1 MTMVNKV
8 CGHFCPK
15 FCNLPQIVNMKAFFL
30 FILIGC
36 AGASIAQSTTHTIM
50 HNGVERYY
58 RLYVPEDYSG
68 DDPVPLVFNLHGYGS
83 QALEQEFYGDF
94 RPIADTANFILVHP
108 EGINDLG
115 GNQFWNAFGVP
126 GIDDVG
132 FISSLIDTLSADY
145 NIDEQCVYSTG
156 MSNGGFMSFELA
168 CMLSN
173 RIAAVA
179 SVTGTMAENRLAVCN
194 PEFARPMMQIH
205 GTQDATV
212 PYNGNAEFASIP
224 DVVNFWVETNNCNP
238 TPVITDIPNIDP
250 GDGTTTEHYL
260 YEDGING
267 NTVEHYKVTNGGH
280 TWPGAFIAIGATSN
294 DFNASVEI
302 WRFFRQHKLGGATS
316 VQSKMKTTEFVLYP
330 NPSTGLFNVAMDDV
344 FDAIRILDMSGRV
357 VQEFSGVSSGTT
369 FEMQHKGV
377 FIVQIQNG
385 HYWQSKKL
393 VIQ

>member
-1 MTMVNKV
+1 MRS
-8 CGHFCPK
+8 
-15 FCNLPQIVNMKAFFL
+15 FF
-30 FILIGC
+30 FMLITTVTF
-36 AGASIAQSTTHTIM
+36 GANAQSTTHTIM

-83 QALEQEFYGDF
+83 QAFQQELYGDF

-108 EGINDLG
+108 EGLNDLG

-132 FISSLIDTLSADY
+132 FISALIDTLSAEY
-145 NIDEQCVYSTG
+145 SIDEQCVYSTG

-224 DVVNFWVETNNCNP
+224 DVVDFWVETNNCNP

-260 YEDGING
+260 YEGGANG

-302 WRFFRQHKLGGATS
+302 WRFFRQHKLGGTTS
-316 VQSKMKTTEFVLYP
+316 VADHPDNRNFSLYP
-330 NPSTGLFNVAMDDV
+330 NPSTGVVNIAFDETIDHIRLVDLTGRMVEEWAGSGSNIQINVTQKGIYV
-344 FDAIRILDMSGRV
+344 
-357 VQEFSGVSSGTT
+357 
-369 FEMQHKGV
+369 MQ
-377 FIVQIQNG
+377 VQIGNQVMN
-385 HYWQSKKL
+385 QKL
-393 VIQ
+393 LLQ

>member
-1 MTMVNKV
+1 MRS
-8 CGHFCPK
+8 
-15 FCNLPQIVNMKAFFL
+15 FF
-30 FILIGC
+30 FMLITTVTF
-36 AGASIAQSTTHTIM
+36 GANAQSTTHTIM

-83 QALEQEFYGDF
+83 QAFQQELYGDF

-108 EGINDLG
+108 EGLNDLG

-132 FISSLIDTLSADY
+132 FISVLIDTLSAEY

-212 PYNGNAEFASIP
+212 PYSGNAEFASIP
-224 DVVNFWVETNNCNP
+224 DVVDFWVETNDCNLSP
-238 TPVITDIPNIDP
+238 IITDIPNIDP
-250 GDGTTTEHYL
+250 GDGTTTEHFL
-260 YEDGING
+260 YHGGING
-267 NTVEHYKVTNGGH
+267 NTVEHYKVINGGH
-280 TWPGAFIAIGATSN
+280 TWPGAPIAIGATSY
-294 DFNASVEI
+294 DFDASVEI

-316 VQSKMKTTEFVLYP
+316 VTNYALNRNFLLYP
-330 NPSTGLFNVAMDDV
+330 NPSAGVVHIAFDETIDHIRLIDLTGRM
-344 FDAIRILDMSGRV
+344 
-357 VQEFSGVSSGTT
+357 VQEWAGSGSN
-369 FEMQHKGV
+369 MQIIVAHKGTY
-377 FIVQIQNG
+377 IVQVQLGN
-385 HYWQSKKL
+385 QVMNQKVL
-393 VIQ
+393 FQ